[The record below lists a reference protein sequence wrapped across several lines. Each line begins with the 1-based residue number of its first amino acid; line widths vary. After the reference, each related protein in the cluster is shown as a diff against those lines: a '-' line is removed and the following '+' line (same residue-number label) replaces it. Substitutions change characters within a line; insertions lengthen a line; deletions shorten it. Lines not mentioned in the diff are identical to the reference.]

1 MTVEDLQDGRQRSN
15 FDVPT
20 RGLIGFWSF
29 IINLTKGTGV
39 VNSEFVRYDE
49 FRGEIKKVLKGAI
62 ISTITGTT
70 TAYALRDVETKG

>member
-1 MTVEDLQDGRQRSN
+1 MGVEDLPDGRQRAT

-20 RGLIGFWSF
+20 RGLLGFRSF
-29 IINLTKGTGV
+29 VTNLTKGTGV

-62 ISTITGTT
+62 ISTCGGQT
-70 TAYALRDVETKG
+70 TAYAL